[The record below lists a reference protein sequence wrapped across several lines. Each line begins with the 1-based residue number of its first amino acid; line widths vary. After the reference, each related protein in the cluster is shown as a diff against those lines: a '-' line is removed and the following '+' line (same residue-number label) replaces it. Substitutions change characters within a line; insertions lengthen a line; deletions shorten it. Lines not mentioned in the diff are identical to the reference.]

1 MMKNMGFRE
10 GDVEVVKTKGM
21 ILGESFQRSLRNHLA
36 SLYQHESE
44 FRDQEPSQKE
54 ESSTLLRSDQEKKS
68 STLLPTNPREIA
80 QPSPEPTEKRKAQTS
95 TELTYRCSQSDVGD
109 GNRVMMPASAL
120 EHLLSSGFQFP
131 MLFEI
136 KNPRSGRV
144 SHCGVQEFT
153 AEEGFVCLPSSM
165 MKNMQLLEGDL
176 VNLINTHLP
185 KGTQM
190 KIQPHTTKFIDQT
203 NLKDLLEETLKKFSC
218 ATTGDTIMITHSQ
231 EDYYLDILE
240 TKPLNAISLTDT
252 DCEVD
257 FAPPLDYKEPEMKPK
272 AVMSKPHKAQEGTEK
287 EEPRFKPFT
296 GASWQLDGQQ
306 LTSTMGNKKSTAAVK
321 RENIAAASPSNSR
334 KYSGKVVFGT
344 KDATEPLKVSE
355 GDVKDKRRRLRRKNF
370 SHSRGRST
378 YWEADLLYNF
388 D

>member
-1 MMKNMGFRE
+1 MNPSSDTNRKRKAQPSS
-10 GDVEVVKTKGM
+10 DPTKK
-21 ILGESFQRSLRNHLA
+21 R
-36 SLYQHESE
+36 
-44 FRDQEPSQKE
+44 KV
-54 ESSTLLRSDQEKKS
+54 
-68 STLLPTNPREIA
+68 
-80 QPSPEPTEKRKAQTS
+80 QPSPEPTEEGKAETS

-109 GNRVMMPASAL
+109 GNRVKMPASAL
-120 EHLLSSGFQFP
+120 EQFLSSGFQFP

-136 KNPRSGRV
+136 KNPRCGRV
-144 SHCGVQEFT
+144 SHCGVEEFT

-176 VNLINTHLP
+176 VNLTNTHLP

-190 KIQPHTTKFIDQT
+190 KIQPHTTKFIDQP

-218 ATTGDTIMITHSQ
+218 VTTGDTIMITHSQ

-257 FAPPLDYKEPEMKPK
+257 FAPPLDYKEPEKKPK
-272 AVMSKPHKAQEGTEK
+272 AAMSKPHKAEEGTEK

-296 GASWQLDGQQ
+296 GASWRLDGQQ
-306 LTSTMGNKKSTAAVK
+306 LTTPTMGNKESTAAVK

-344 KDATEPLKVSE
+344 KDATEPPKVSE
-355 GDVKDKRRRLRRKNF
+355 GDVKDKKKKIEKKEFQPFTGKKYTL
-370 SHSRGRST
+370 GG
-378 YWEADLLYNF
+378 
-388 D
+388 

>member
-1 MMKNMGFRE
+1 MNPGSDTKSLHRKRKAQCSSDPTKKRKVQPSSQQI
-10 GDVEVVKTKGM
+10 GD
-21 ILGESFQRSLRNHLA
+21 R
-36 SLYQHESE
+36 
-44 FRDQEPSQKE
+44 
-54 ESSTLLRSDQEKKS
+54 
-68 STLLPTNPREIA
+68 IA
-80 QPSPEPTEKRKAQTS
+80 QTSPEPTEKREAQTS

-109 GNRVMMPASAL
+109 GNRVIMPTSAL
-120 EHLLSSGFQFP
+120 EHLLSSGVQFP

-190 KIQPHTTKFIDQT
+190 KIQPHTTKFIDQP

-240 TKPLNAISLTDT
+240 TKPLNAVSLTDT

-257 FAPPLDYKEPEMKPK
+257 FAPPLDYKEPEKKPK
-272 AVMSKPHKAQEGTEK
+272 AVTSKPHKAQEGTEK
-287 EEPRFKPFT
+287 EEPRFRPFT
-296 GASWQLDGQQ
+296 GASWRLDGQH
-306 LTSTMGNKKSTAAVK
+306 LTTSTMHNKESTAAVK
-321 RENIAAASPSNSR
+321 GENTAAASPSNSR
-334 KYSGKVVFGT
+334 KCSGKVVFGT
-344 KDATEPLKVSE
+344 KDATEPPKVSE
-355 GDVKDKRRRLRRKNF
+355 GDVKDKKEKIEKKEFQPFTGKKYTL
-370 SHSRGRST
+370 GG
-378 YWEADLLYNF
+378 
-388 D
+388 